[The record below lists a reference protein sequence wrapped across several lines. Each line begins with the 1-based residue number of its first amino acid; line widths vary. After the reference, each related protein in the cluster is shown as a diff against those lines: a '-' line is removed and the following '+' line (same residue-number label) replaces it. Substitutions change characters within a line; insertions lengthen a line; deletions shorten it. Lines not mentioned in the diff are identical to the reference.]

1 MTFSYKYKLFL
12 LIFLL
17 TSLNFLIVFF
27 TSDTLDNNF
36 SFGPHTISLYFQL
49 PFLTLVYI
57 WVSLQF
63 NKSHYQS
70 LLITGLTFLP
80 SILILLKYLLNE
92 IDFYQEDNLEYDL
105 LAKYFINENTIFA
118 KEAFK
123 VQPGYAYYL
132 TIIIGIFEN
141 QNRLTQLL
149 NIILCFIL
157 LSIFINIIKKS
168 KIEKKEKYFIYYLF
182 FSSTF
187 FISQNILFS
196 ISEWL
201 TFSLGFYSV
210 FLVKR
215 KHFII
220 LSFVLG
226 YMVLLRTNLVL
237 INTFFILLIFFYV
250 RRKSIILIFFSIIIL
265 PFLHNY
271 LVHNDFSFFVTRK
284 IIDHG
289 SHFENIISNPIQYS
303 FDHFLSYLGI
313 SKNYVNLSLLDN
325 TFIVS
330 IITLPFFFIYF
341 LKTFLS
347 SNFELKMILFFLIF
361 LSSGITFFHGWAY
374 YPRFQLTNYII
385 TLLYFVSIKNFLIL
399 KNFKNEK

>member
-1 MTFSYKYKLFL
+1 MTFSYKYKLFS

-17 TSLNFLIVFF
+17 TIFNFLIVFF
-27 TSDTLDNNF
+27 TSDKLDNNF

-63 NKSHYQS
+63 NKNHYQS
-70 LLITGLTFLP
+70 MLIAGLTILP
-80 SILILLKYLLNE
+80 SLLILLKYLLNE
-92 IDFYQEDNLEYDL
+92 INFYQEDNLEYDL
-105 LAKYFINENTIFA
+105 LAKHFINENTIFA
-118 KEAFK
+118 EEAFK

-132 TIIIGIFEN
+132 TIIISIFEN

-149 NIILCFIL
+149 NITFCFIL
-157 LSIFINIIKKS
+157 LSVFINIIQKS
-168 KIEKKEKYFIYYLF
+168 RIEKKEKYFIYYLL

-210 FLVKR
+210 LLVKKR
-215 KHFII
+215 HFIL

-226 YMVLLRTNLVL
+226 YMVLLRTNLILV
-237 INTFFILLIFFYV
+237 NAFFIFLIFFYV
-250 RRKSIILIFFSIIIL
+250 RKKTIILVFSSIIML

-271 LVHNDFSFFVTRK
+271 FVHNELAFFITSKLV
-284 IIDHG
+284 DHG
-289 SHFENIISNPIQYS
+289 SHFESIISNPFRYS

-313 SKNYVNLSLLDN
+313 SKNNINFSLLDN

-341 LKTFLS
+341 IKTFLN
-347 SNFELKMILFFLIF
+347 SNFELRMILFFLIF
-361 LSSGITFFHGWAY
+361 LSSGVTFFYGWAY

-385 TLLYFVSIKNFLIL
+385 TLLYFLSIKNFLIL
-399 KNFKNEK
+399 KKK